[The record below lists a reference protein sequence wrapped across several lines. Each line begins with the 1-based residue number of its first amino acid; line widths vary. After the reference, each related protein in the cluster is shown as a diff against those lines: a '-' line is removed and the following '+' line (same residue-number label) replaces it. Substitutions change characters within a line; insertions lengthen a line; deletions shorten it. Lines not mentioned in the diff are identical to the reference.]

1 MSIPKITSAKRL
13 TALYSKEDQQQ
24 TTRRKDTESDVSSP
38 NPIQRERERELDIYN
53 TIFHQL

>member
-24 TTRRKDTESDVSSP
+24 TTRRKDTESDVSLP
-38 NPIQRERERELDIYN
+38 NPIQREREREYYIYN
-53 TIFHQL
+53 TIFHIL